1 MDLLKLPNVKRS
13 PHDSHESDF
22 IHKADWVRRFD
33 PKYADLSNDDIP
45 LRPADQM
52 IGELVSKLVVDKPE
66 WQFHVHAYRDW
77 RDLTDSK
84 CVGVAWSSVSIFSQY
99 GQNLGAVTCNHRW
112 GQHGRTDI
120 LEVHNHRVSA
130 ARERANC
137 FSTADVKAAIREVK
151 KSFYEKTVDELL
163 KEAYNEARTA
173 ISNAQHGPW
182 AKVRNAKRDFEG
194 RDYELVDYVIDHH
207 KEHFS
212 VWLDSKRGWASGKTL
227 EMMNSMAENRTIL
240 DTVEEV
246 ERAFQSNKTA
256 LIIKNQGGYI
266 LRIDSEVKLCDDST
280 LPENIRAKLGM
291 LKLVEESQVVSNV
304 GCRVNKETFVVV
316 LDATEEQ

>member
-45 LRPADQM
+45 LKPSSEM
-52 IGELVSKLVVDKPE
+52 LTELVSKLVVDKPE

-84 CVGVAWSSVSIFSQY
+84 CVGVAWSSVSILSPY
-99 GQNLGAVTCNHRW
+99 GQNLGAVTYGHRW
-112 GQHGRTDI
+112 GKHGRTDV

-137 FSTADVKAAIREVK
+137 FSTSDVKAAIREVK

-163 KEAYNEARTA
+163 NEACTEAHSA
-173 ISNAQHGPW
+173 IYNAKNAPQS
-182 AKVRNAKRDFEG
+182 KVRNTKRGMEG
-194 RDYELVDYVIDHH
+194 QVFELVDYVLDHH

-212 VWLDSKRGWASGKTL
+212 VWLDTKRNWPSGKTL
-227 EMMNSMAENRTIL
+227 EMINSMAENQTIL

-246 ERAFQSNKTA
+246 ERAFQSNRTA

-266 LRIDSEVKLCDDST
+266 LRIDKEVKLCDDST

-291 LKLVEESQVVSNV
+291 LKLVEESQVISNV